1 MMKKILKKEKT
12 LCYLL
17 ILFSSIIL
25 CMPLVNSQID
35 ITYDDGIQ
43 HICRLMGTWQSL
55 EEGQPFAVIMSA
67 FCNGFG
73 YSWNIFYSP
82 LTAFFPLIFH
92 CIGANFTVCIKIF
105 LWLCTFLS
113 GITMFQFVQKVTRNN
128 KVGIIAAII
137 YIFAPYRLT
146 DMYIRN
152 ALAEYTTFVF
162 FPLVMDGLYTLFHK
176 KNKWGYKLTLGAVG
190 LILTHTVITMY
201 MAIFAF
207 VYVLM
212 NIRKLKQIVI
222 WRKLAIHVILILAIT
237 AFFWVPLL
245 EHTLATNYEVFVPG
259 RMERNDANFG
269 VDILSLFF
277 TSKDNSMI
285 YELGFVTIIGLL
297 LCVPVMKRWKKHK
310 KNSIY
315 HLYLF
320 SLIAG
325 LVSIII
331 SLDIFPFDMLPA
343 IFKMLQFPFRMLT
356 FASFFLSIVVAMN
369 IGIIAKKIKT
379 QDILIVLVACATIA
393 IALSSHAHY
402 LEEEFDEN
410 KLWPAI
416 PVTENTGRVHAG
428 CATFEYLPSKA
439 FANLT
444 YIKTREPGT
453 KILEGSAQI
462 ENEHKEG
469 SKTEFDIQYVL
480 STTKLELPYIYYL
493 GYTVTL
499 ESNGNT
505 EEIPTY
511 ETENGFIGITLPV
524 MEHGHII
531 VEYKGTVAM
540 YISTS
545 ISICTVVIGSLL
557 GIGILYKKKRGI
569 YGRTRVLGRKQNQQ

>member
-1 MMKKILKKEKT
+1 MKKILRKEKT

-17 ILFSSIIL
+17 ILFSSMIL
-25 CMPLVNSQID
+25 CMPLLNSQID
-35 ITYDDGIQ
+35 MTYDDGIQ
-43 HICRLMGTWQSL
+43 HICRLMGTWQSI
-55 EEGQPFAVIMSA
+55 EEGQPFAVIMSE

-92 CIGANFTVCIKIF
+92 LIGANFTICIKIF

-113 GITMFQFVQKVTRNN
+113 GIFMFQFVQKVTRNN
-128 KVGIIAAII
+128 KIGIIAAII
-137 YIFAPYRLT
+137 YIFVPYRLT

-162 FPLVMDGLYTLFHK
+162 FPLVFDGLYTLFHK

-201 MAIFAF
+201 MAIFALL
-207 VYVLM
+207 YVLI
-212 NIRKLKQIVI
+212 NVRKLKQIVI
-222 WRKLAIHVILILAIT
+222 WKKLAIHVILILAIT

-245 EHTLATNYEVFVPG
+245 EHALATNYEVFMPG

-285 YELGFVTIIGLL
+285 FELGFVTIMGLL
-297 LCVPVMKRWKKHK
+297 LCIPVIKKWRKHK

-315 HLYLF
+315 ALYIF

-325 LVSIII
+325 LISIIM
-331 SLDIFPFDMLPA
+331 SLDIFPFAMLPG
-343 IFKMLQFPFRMLT
+343 ILKMLQFPFRMLT
-356 FASFFLSIVVAMN
+356 FASFFLSLVVAIN

-379 QDILIVLVACATIA
+379 QDIIIVLVACATIA

-439 FANLT
+439 FENLE
-444 YIKTREPGT
+444 YIKTRESGT

-469 SKTEFDIQYVL
+469 SKAEFDIQYVL

-499 ESNGNT
+499 ESDGNK
-505 EEIPTY
+505 EELTTY

-524 MEHGHII
+524 MEKGHIL

-540 YISTS
+540 YVSTIISS
-545 ISICTVVIGSLL
+545 IAVILSLVV
-557 GIGILYKKKRGI
+557 GI
-569 YGRTRVLGRKQNQQ
+569 YMHYWKTKKQGGLYANKTSKSK